1 MPTHLRERRRRLGA
15 RSAALVVLVASI
27 VSAAPATV
35 AASDTGRRAYIVTTG
50 DTLSAIARSY
60 GVTVEELAWLNGIED
75 PDLIFPGE
83 SIALGVD
90 PTPVASGDVSAGDAA
105 SSSGNSTVDGTAA
118 AGVDIT
124 TTATAAAAAASP
136 PWVEQDTVRAYIVE
150 AAKLWGWDPYLIMAL
165 AWQESGW
172 RQDRVSWAG
181 AIGVMQLMP
190 DTAAS
195 LNDWLFTR
203 NIDPFNNVWD
213 NIEAGVA
220 YLTVLYNET
229 GNVAETIAAYY
240 QGLGSLR
247 EDGWFPDTDA
257 YVDNILF
264 MRDMFAVGTLPS

>member
-124 TTATAAAAAASP
+124 TTATATAASP